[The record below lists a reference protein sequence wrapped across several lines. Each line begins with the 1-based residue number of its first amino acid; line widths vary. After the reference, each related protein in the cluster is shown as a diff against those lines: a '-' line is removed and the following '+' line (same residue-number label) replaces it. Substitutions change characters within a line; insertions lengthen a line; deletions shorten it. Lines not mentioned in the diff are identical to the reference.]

1 MNTRGNA
8 GRGRV
13 GAVAGDNQFPPQSLA
28 AGVGMRVNPAGL
40 TDVDMQI
47 ALAQMA
53 HAITVKAQAMTAH
66 ANIKEVQ
73 WENPPTNNMANKLR
87 DFRG

>member
-13 GAVAGDNQFPPQSLA
+13 GAVAGDNQFPPQALA

-53 HAITVKAQAMTAH
+53 QCRTLQAQV
-66 ANIKEVQ
+66 I
-73 WENPPTNNMANKLR
+73 WF
-87 DFRG
+87 D